1 MLLQG
6 TKKDYVQNLNAKGL
20 SENKK
25 ISKTSHTLVIK
36 DWIQIKCYLRA
47 RERLSTSF
55 PSVLQKV

>member
-36 DWIQIKCYLRA
+36 D
-47 RERLSTSF
+47 
-55 PSVLQKV
+55 